1 VEDAVDPARVRRTRR
16 RAGGELENEV
26 MAALW
31 AAGRPVTPREV
42 QRALGGN
49 LAYNTVQTI
58 LVRLH
63 EKDLVQRHVAGR
75 AHRYSPTKQA
85 AELTAE
91 RMHLLLAAG
100 PDRRLVL
107 SRFVGSLDES
117 DEQILRDLLGGTP

>member
-1 VEDAVDPARVRRTRR
+1 
-16 RAGGELENEV
+16 
-26 MAALW
+26 MAAMW

-63 EKDLVQRHVAGR
+63 EKDLVQRHVDGR
-75 AHRYSPTKQA
+75 AHRYSPTKQP

-91 RMHLLLAAG
+91 RMHMLLATG

-107 SRFVGSLDES
+107 RRFVGSLDES
-117 DEQILRDLLGGTP
+117 DEQILRDLLGGAER